1 MLIKKSA
8 EHNSSLPSSYS
19 MPTLQQQNKSKK
31 IIFLYILIL
40 FAFIVFLSVML
51 VTVLKARHMPSLYA
65 KESSRAQRGNIISS
79 DGFHIASTKK
89 LYKAVVNTRYI
100 DPQKK
105 ELFIELFSIYSG
117 MSPKEIKKRL
127 AKRRGVVVLS
137 YNLSQIQAQYLKK
150 LSYELRRFKVFM
162 SLKNPR
168 TGLRS
173 VHGLSI
179 LESGES
185 REYPYGKL
193 LTPIIGYPHK
203 LEDDGYTFVKGVKGL
218 EKRYDDELSPRQ
230 NGLLRGKRDV
240 NSYIILNKESFYKRK
255 INGLDIKLTI
265 PLSFQIRI
273 EKMLESMK
281 KELRAKEIMIAIMDA
296 HNGKIYALASSNRYY
311 PKNIKRSDYPSLNS
325 GMIEYSFEPG
335 SVLKPVTF
343 ALLLE
348 HHLVNPYDL
357 VNGHNG
363 RFKIGRKV
371 ITDEHKF
378 DWLSAEDVIVHSSN
392 VGIAQLAQKLSGYE
406 FYEGLQ
412 RFAFASKS
420 TPDLIYEKKGSIP
433 SAKRLENEIYK
444 ATCAYGYGIRANLMQ
459 LLRAYSVFNN
469 NGKMLTPKIVN
480 SFIDEYGQESF
491 TPEFEQPQIIKSSTA
506 ARMKK
511 ILIKT
516 VNKGTGKKAI
526 TPGIEVG
533 GKTGTAH
540 IVEKGK
546 YVRKYNTAFMGFAND
561 YSGHDY
567 TIGVIVIQPKKSQFA
582 SQTAV
587 PVFKKAVDIMIEEG
601 FLEPDVI
608 KQPRTSYNGLH

>member
-1 MLIKKSA
+1 
-8 EHNSSLPSSYS
+8 

-31 IIFLYILIL
+31 IIFLYIIIL
-40 FAFIVFLSVML
+40 LAFLVFLSMML

-65 KESSRAQRGNIISS
+65 KESSRAQRGNIISA

-100 DPQKK
+100 DPQKR

-127 AKRRGVVVLS
+127 SKRKGVVVLS

-218 EKRYDDELSPRQ
+218 EKRYDNELSPRQ

-255 INGLDIKLTI
+255 INGLDLKLTI

-273 EKMLESMK
+273 EKMLEGMK

-296 HNGKIYALASSNRYY
+296 HNGKVYALASSNRYY

-378 DWLSAEDVIVHSSN
+378 DWLSAENVIVYSSN

-412 RFAFASKS
+412 RFGFASKS

-469 NGKMLTPKIVN
+469 RGKMITPKIVS

-491 TPEFEQPQIIKSSTA
+491 TPEYDQEQIIKPSTA

-601 FLEPDVI
+601 FLEPDVV
-608 KQPRTSYNGLH
+608 KQPRISDNGLH